1 MNNSVANKSMKTLTP
16 SSYSAAQD
24 SAALDSAAQDSAA
37 ITPAPRVPGVD
48 RYRFEVGRVLRRAA
62 ARLLAGFLLLAS
74 FGDSGCCEARGDE
87 VTELTQR
94 TRSSVVVISFTGRE
108 GQRQGI
114 GTGFIISREGL
125 IATNMH
131 VLGEARPL
139 QVQLADGSQHE
150 VESVH
155 ASDRHL
161 DLAIVKIKPPADKPL
176 EPLPLGD
183 SSQVPDGTP
192 VIALGNPHGLKH
204 SVVSGVVSGT
214 REVDGRRMIQLAIPI
229 EPGNSG
235 GPVLDLKGNVLG
247 IVTMKS
253 LVTQNLGF
261 AMEVN
266 SLKPLLEKPNPIP
279 LSRWLTI
286 GTLDP
291 QEWTPLFGARW
302 QQRSGRLLVSGT
314 GQGFGGRSLCLSRRP
329 PPALPYEV
337 AVTVK
342 LEEEAGAAG
351 LAFHADGADRHYGF
365 YPTAGKL
372 RLTRFSGPDVYD
384 WQVLFERPS
393 PHYRPGDWN
402 RLKVRVE
409 EKRIQC
415 FVNDVLLFESTDE
428 ALTKGSVGLAKF
440 RDTQAEFKQF
450 EVGAQVTSR
459 RLSAEAA
466 AQARRGIDDLPAL
479 ARLQPEQLQ
488 STTLGGSATLAQRA
502 DELEKRAAE
511 LRLMARD
518 LHIASVVEALQAESK
533 KADDEIDLARAALLI
548 ARLDD
553 EELDI
558 DAYLRTI
565 ERMATEIKA
574 SLEAGADEAARL
586 AALKK
591 YLFTENGF
599 HGSRTDY
606 YHRDNSYLSRVMD
619 DREGIPITL
628 CVLYMELGR
637 RLDLVIQG
645 VGLPGH
651 FCVKHVGRDGGEQL
665 LDVYDGATPLTK
677 EQAAKKVLDAT
688 DGALRDD
695 HLHPLTKRQILQ
707 RMLRNLISLAQ
718 SAKDRARMIGYLE
731 LLVTLAPDSAEDRGV
746 RAMLKFETGRHE
758 VAIRELDW
766 FFEHKPEGL
775 DLDRIREMQ
784 DYFRKTAQQQRGP

>member
-1 MNNSVANKSMKTLTP
+1 MATLFVSCDARRTRTMSIGPHVPMP
-16 SSYSAAQD
+16 SHRRHVVK
-24 SAALDSAAQDSAA
+24 ALWAPTG
-37 ITPAPRVPGVD
+37 IT
-48 RYRFEVGRVLRRAA
+48 
-62 ARLLAGFLLLAS
+62 LLLATLTLLTPLAS
-74 FGDSGCCEARGDE
+74 WPNPSHATADE
-87 VTELTQR
+87 ISELTQR
-94 TRSSVVVISFTGRE
+94 TRPSVVVISFTGRD

-161 DLAIVKIKPPADKPL
+161 DLAIVRIKPPGDKPL
-176 EPLPLGD
+176 VPLPLGD
-183 SSQVPDGTP
+183 SAEVADGTP
-192 VIALGNPHGLKH
+192 IIALGNPHGLKH

-235 GPVLDLKGNVLG
+235 GPVIDLKGQVLG

-266 SLKPLLEKPNPIP
+266 SLKPLLERPNPIP

-291 QEWTPLFGARW
+291 QEWTQLFGARW
-302 QQRSGRLLVSGT
+302 QQRAGRIFVSGT
-314 GQGFGGRSLCLSRRP
+314 GQGFGGRSLCISRRETP
-329 PPALPYEV
+329 PIPYEV
-337 AVTVK
+337 AVSVK
-342 LEEEAGAAG
+342 LENEAGAAG
-351 LAFHADGADRHYGF
+351 LIFHSDGADRHYGF

-372 RLTRFSGPDVYD
+372 RLTRFTGPDVYS

-393 PHYRPGDWN
+393 PHYRVGEWN

-415 FVNDVLLFESTDE
+415 FVNDRLVFESTDD
-428 ALTKGSVGLAKF
+428 ALTNGAVGLAKF

-450 EVGAQVTSR
+450 ELAAQVANR
-459 RLSAEAA
+459 RIPEDA
-466 AQARRGIDDLPAL
+466 AQAARTVIDALPAL
-479 ARLQPEQLQ
+479 AKLKPDQISAEKI
-488 STTLGGSATLAQRA
+488 GGTALIQQRA
-502 DELEKRAAE
+502 EELERRAAE

-518 LHIASVVEALQAESK
+518 IHVTSVAESLK
-533 KADDEIDLARAALLI
+533 RVLRDADDEIDLARAALLI
-548 ARLDD
+548 ARVDD
-553 EELDI
+553 EELDV
-558 DAYLRTI
+558 DVYLRTI
-565 ERMATEIKA
+565 DRMADEIKA
-574 SLEAGADEAARL
+574 AVGSGADEVTRL
-586 AALKK
+586 AALKN

-606 YHRDNSYLSRVMD
+606 YHRDNSYLNRVID

-628 CVLYMELGR
+628 SVLFMELGKR
-637 RLDLVIQG
+637 IDLNVLG

-651 FCVKHVGRDGGEQL
+651 FCVKHVQRDGREQL
-665 LDVYDGATPLTK
+665 IDVYDGAAMLTK
-677 EQAAKKVLDAT
+677 EQVAKKVAETT
-688 DGALRDD
+688 DGGALRDE

-707 RMLRNLISLAQ
+707 RMLRNLIALAQ
-718 SAKDRARMIGYLE
+718 SAKDRAKMIGYLE
-731 LLVTLAPDSAEDRGV
+731 ILVTLAPDSAEDRGV
-746 RAMLKFETGRHE
+746 RAMLKFETGRHDM
-758 VAIRELDW
+758 AIQELDW
-766 FFEHKPEGL
+766 FFERKPEGL

-784 DYFRKTAQQQRGP
+784 DYFRKSAQQQREP